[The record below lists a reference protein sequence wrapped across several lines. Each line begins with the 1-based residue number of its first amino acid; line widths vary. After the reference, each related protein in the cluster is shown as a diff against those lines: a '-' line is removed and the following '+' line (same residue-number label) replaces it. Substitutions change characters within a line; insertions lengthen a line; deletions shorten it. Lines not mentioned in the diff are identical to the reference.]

1 MKLNKIHFSLLTFI
15 IIFWI
20 ITAIS
25 PLNRYDWL
33 MENIL
38 FIVFFFGLLFTY
50 KKFQFSDISYF
61 LITLFFTLHLTGAHY
76 TYSEVPLGFWLRD
89 VFDLSRNHFDR
100 IVHFAFGLLLTYP
113 TYELL
118 SRTSKINDSLKIYLV
133 LNIMTAWSS
142 FFEIIEWLFVLK
154 ISPELREAYLGMQGD
169 IWDAQKDIGLGMLG
183 AIISLTII
191 FFRKKS

>member
-1 MKLNKIHFSLLTFI
+1 MKINHIILLSFI
-15 IIFWI
+15 IIFWV
-20 ITAIS
+20 ITAIN

-38 FIVFFFGLLFTY
+38 FIIFFLGLLFTY
-50 KKFQFSDISYF
+50 KKFKFSDISYF

-76 TYSEVPLGFWLRD
+76 TYSEVPLGYFLRD
-89 VFDLSRNHFDR
+89 AFDLSRNHFDR

-118 SRTSKINDSLKIYLV
+118 ERKSQIKKGLIAYLV
-133 LNIMTAWSS
+133 LNIITAWSA

-154 ISPELREAYLGMQGD
+154 VSPELREAYLGMQGD
-169 IWDAQKDIGLGMLG
+169 IWDAQKDIGLAMLG
-183 AIISLTII
+183 AIITLTII